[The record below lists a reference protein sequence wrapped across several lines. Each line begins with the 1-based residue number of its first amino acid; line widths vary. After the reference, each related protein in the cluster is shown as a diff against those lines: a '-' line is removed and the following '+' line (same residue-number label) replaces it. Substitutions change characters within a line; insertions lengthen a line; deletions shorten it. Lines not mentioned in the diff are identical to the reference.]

1 VPLIHIFEIRTQ
13 TLNLYTSIFSFVD
26 DSFLISQDKMYN
38 TTLLELYNSY
48 RVVTN
53 LMMSFGLV
61 IEHDKSEIFHLSR
74 VYSNSNP
81 ELDLLAVSAHSYSQ
95 AQDILE
101 ILRLLF

>member
-1 VPLIHIFEIRTQ
+1 VHLIHIFEIRAQ
-13 TLNLYTSIFSFVD
+13 ALNLCTSIFLFVD
-26 DSFLISQDKMYN
+26 DSFLISQEKIYN
-38 TTLLELYNSY
+38 TTLLEFYNSY
-48 RVVTN
+48 KVVKD

-74 VYSNSNP
+74 VYNNSN
-81 ELDLLAVSAHSYSQ
+81 LKLYLLAVSAHSYSQ